1 MKISYVYLDEKNR
14 IYFERVF
21 PKEIELAPFRVAV
34 GVIDEERRV
43 LGAVSY
49 ILLNYEY
56 SLDWIYVEP
65 QVRRQG
71 IGTQLVQETFRC
83 MMHTGDLF
91 PLSAQF
97 EYSDEDNVLHTFFL
111 SMKHMITTYSHERYY
126 VTKDDIKKAEGLR
139 YNSKN
144 EVEAELFFDK
154 PEAEQKKVL
163 NMLMREQTYEVAD
176 YERWKESC
184 VPELCKCIYVK
195 NNLVDLIFM
204 QKNPDG
210 NLELSYL
217 YGKYPKG
224 LFELLAE
231 TVRDLENHFPGVK
244 ITFDAMTDDS
254 KKLAEHLFPTAKKA
268 HVYEAEF

>member
-1 MKISYVYLDEKNR
+1 METSYVYINENNR
-14 IYFERVF
+14 IYFDRVF

-43 LGAVSY
+43 LGAISY

-56 SLDWIYVEP
+56 SLDWIFVEP
-65 QVRRQG
+65 SVRRQG
-71 IGTQLVQETFRC
+71 LGTQLVHETFRA

-97 EYSDEDNVLHTFFL
+97 EYTDENDELHTFFL
-111 SMKHMITTYSHERYY
+111 SIRHVITTYSHERYY
-126 VTKDDIKKAEGLR
+126 VTKDDIRGSVGLR
-139 YNSKN
+139 RTQNSDVVS
-144 EVEAELFFDK
+144 EYFFDK

-163 NMLMREQTYEVAD
+163 SMLAREQTYEVAD
-176 YERWKESC
+176 YERWKSSC
-184 VPELCKCIYVK
+184 VPELCKCVYVK

-204 QKNPDG
+204 QKTADG

-224 LFELLAE
+224 LFELLSE
-231 TVRDLENHFPGVK
+231 TVKELEARYPDTRL
-244 ITFDAMTDDS
+244 TFDALSEDS
-254 KKLAEHLFPTAKKA
+254 VKLAEHLFPRAKKA
-268 HVYEAEF
+268 HIYEAEF